1 MTTHTVTLTTTL
13 TSLRALLTT
22 AGYTNFTQNF
32 MNQAAIL
39 HTMTGNYNVR
49 GSNETTGAGILIPTS
64 YPLPFPGGDCLN
76 TLFSSAITGTLLY
89 ILLD

>member
-32 MNQAAIL
+32 ANSDVVV

-64 YPLPFPGGDCLN
+64 YPLPFLGGDCLN
-76 TLFSSAITGTLLY
+76 TLFSSAITGALLY
-89 ILLD
+89 IRID